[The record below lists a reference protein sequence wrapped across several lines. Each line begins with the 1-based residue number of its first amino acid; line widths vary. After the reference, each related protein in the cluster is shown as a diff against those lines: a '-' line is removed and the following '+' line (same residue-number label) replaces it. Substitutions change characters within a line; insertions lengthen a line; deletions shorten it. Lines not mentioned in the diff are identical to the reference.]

1 MVMNKKA
8 IYGVVQD
15 VDKPTYYTG
24 LETDTATVNVDNERR
39 EISVDVHLS
48 DFTGTAEGQAYPG
61 PLGALLATNLQSE
74 VQRSTEED
82 EQLQAEIT
90 DLQRKDNELSNQI
103 VQVAM
108 RVPTKV
114 TDLSDHANYVTSD
127 SAEET
132 FASKEWVTAK
142 INEAMFEEEDDD
154 LDLSI
159 YALKTEV
166 AEDLQ
171 ELRNELIELIPGQ
184 LDLSDYAKLE
194 DVYTRDVLDGKFKA
208 VNDKIDTLDITSKL
222 SNYYTKLQTDEAINH
237 ALNNI
242 NLISCGSAA
251 ELLQQLH
258 T

>member
-24 LETDTATVNVDNERR
+24 LETDTATVTVDNERR

-82 EQLQAEIT
+82 KQLQDAIIE
-90 DLQRKDNELSNQI
+90 LQRKDNELSNQI
-103 VQVAM
+103 VQVTM

-127 SAEET
+127 YAEET
-132 FASKEWVTAK
+132 FASKDWVTAK
-142 INEAMFEEEDDD
+142 INEATFEEEDD

-166 AEDLQ
+166 AADLQ
-171 ELRNELIELIPGQ
+171 DLKEELIELIPGQ
-184 LDLSDYAKLE
+184 VDLSGYAKLD
-194 DVYTRDVLDGKFKA
+194 DVYTRDVLDDKFKA
-208 VNDKIDTLDITSKL
+208 VNEKIETIDITSKL
-222 SNYYTKLQTDEAINH
+222 SNYYTKSQTEEAITD

-242 NLISCGSAA
+242 NFISCGSAA
-251 ELLQQLH
+251 ELLQQLN